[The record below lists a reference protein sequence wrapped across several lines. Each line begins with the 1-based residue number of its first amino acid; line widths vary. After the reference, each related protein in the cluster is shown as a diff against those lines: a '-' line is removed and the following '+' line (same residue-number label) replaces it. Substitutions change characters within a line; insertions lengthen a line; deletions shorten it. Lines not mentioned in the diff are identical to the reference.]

1 MAVVLVELLAAAGLE
16 VVVVAVVVGDDGAV
30 VYVAWARGLVVRLTR
45 GTVVVAADDV
55 AVDDADVLVDSLT
68 RDPGFGL
75 AHFEIA
81 HSLAFALPFAA
92 VVVLGQL
99 DAVAPVSD
107 VACPVALCS
116 LSAPILDSPVTR
128 HCR

>member
-1 MAVVLVELLAAAGLE
+1 MVVELLAAAGLGAG
-16 VVVVAVVVGDDGAV
+16 VVAVGDDGAV

-45 GTVVVAADDV
+45 GTVAAAVDDVVV

-81 HSLAFALPFAA
+81 HSLAFASPFAA
-92 VVVLGQL
+92 VVVLEQL
-99 DAVAPVSD
+99 DAVALVSD
-107 VACPVALCS
+107 VACPVASYS
-116 LSAPILDSPVTR
+116 LSAPTPDSPVTR
-128 HCR
+128 HCH